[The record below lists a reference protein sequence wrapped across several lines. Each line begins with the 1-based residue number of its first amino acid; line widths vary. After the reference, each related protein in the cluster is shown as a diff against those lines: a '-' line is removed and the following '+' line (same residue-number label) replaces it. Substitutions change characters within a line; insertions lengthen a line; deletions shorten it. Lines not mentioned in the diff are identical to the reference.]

1 MTRFLFV
8 CALGAVL
15 VLCPSFWALAAD
27 GGVPSVVVVGSPPE
41 GWPPFLIP
49 PPGDA
54 CGRGIMLDVMA
65 EITRSLGCESR
76 LELYP
81 EKRSRLLLSE
91 GGIHAYPKAREWM
104 DDPEEYVWSDAVVVS
119 SDVLVSRSG
128 EPLLADSLDDMAGLS
143 IGVIHGFH
151 YPAISRAVAAGTVT
165 TYPARDTEAALRML
179 QRGHVDTV
187 VTNRAVAEWIIRNRS
202 DLHAADF
209 VFAAKPIDSAPYRFA
224 FFKSGQWQRFAEL
237 FNAELAAMKRDGRL
251 DRILA
256 RYR

>member
-1 MTRFLFV
+1 M

-15 VLCPSFWALAAD
+15 VLCLSFRVLAED
-27 GGVPSVVVVGSPPE
+27 GGVPAVVVIGSPPA

-49 PPGDA
+49 PAGDA

-65 EITRSLGCESR
+65 EVTRSLGCESR

-81 EKRSRLLLSE
+81 EKRSQLLLSE
-91 GGIHAYPKAREWM
+91 GVIHAYPKAREWM
-104 DDPEEYVWSDAVVVS
+104 DDPERFVWSDAVVVS

-128 EPLLADSLDDMAGLS
+128 EPLLTENLDDMAGLS

-151 YPAISRAVAAGTVT
+151 YPVLSRAMAAGTVNT
-165 TYPARDTEAALRML
+165 HEARDTEAVLRML
-179 QRGHVDTV
+179 LRGHVDAV
-187 VTNRAVAEWIIRNRS
+187 VTNRAVAEWIIRNRA
-202 DLHAADF
+202 DLHAGDF

-251 DRILA
+251 DSILA